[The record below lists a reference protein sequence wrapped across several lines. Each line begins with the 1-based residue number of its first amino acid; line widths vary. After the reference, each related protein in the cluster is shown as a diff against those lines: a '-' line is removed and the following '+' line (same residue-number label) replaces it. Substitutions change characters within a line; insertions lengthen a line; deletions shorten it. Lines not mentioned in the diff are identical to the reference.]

1 MVSGWDLVLKG
12 PLVGLQKRV
21 AAASVPADIYRVGPG
36 AHLCVAAIEL
46 HAGVE
51 TKILV

>member
-12 PLVGLQKRV
+12 PLVALQKLV
-21 AAASVPADIYRVGPG
+21 AAASVPADTYRVGP
-36 AHLCVAAIEL
+36 HPCVAAIEL
-46 HAGVE
+46 HAGVA